1 MVKSRESGV
10 ESRLRLD
17 EVLGRATA
25 ERAPSKKLGPFISVS
40 RQLGSGGAEVANLA
54 GKRLGFKVLDRE
66 LVEQLAEQLEVSP
79 RMLQLM
85 DETRSNWFRDAILSL
100 VEPRLVEQASYVGML
115 GKVMLLAAY
124 DGKVVFVGRGANFL
138 LPPKAGLRVLV
149 VGSRADRMRRVR
161 EREGLDLKGAER
173 RLAELDQGRAD
184 YIRRNFY
191 ADVNDP
197 AHYDLVVDTS
207 AFGVDGAVDLVV
219 KALEL
224 KGAKK

>member
-17 EVLGRATA
+17 EVLGRVAD
-25 ERAPSKKLGPFISVS
+25 EKAPPRKLGPFITIS
-40 RQLGSGGAEVANLA
+40 RQLGSGGAEVANRV
-54 GKRLGFKVLDRE
+54 GERLGFKVLDRE

-79 RMLQLM
+79 QMLQLM

-100 VEPRLVEQASYVGML
+100 VEPRLVEQPSYVGML
-115 GKVMLLAAY
+115 GKTMLLASY
-124 DGKVVFVGRGANFL
+124 DGNVVFVGRGSNFL
-138 LPPKAGLRVLV
+138 LPPVGGLRVLV
-149 VGSRADRMRRVR
+149 VAPRADRMQRVR
-161 EREGLDLKGAER
+161 KREGLDLRGAER
-173 RLAELDQGRAD
+173 RLAELDHGRTD
-184 YIRRNFY
+184 FIRRNFH

-207 AFGVDGAVDLVV
+207 AFGIEGAVELIAR
-219 KALEL
+219 ALEL